1 LRWPLTFFKEGAM
14 EIVVAI
20 VIGLVVIGV
29 IASLLGIAVII
40 GASDE
45 LYREYDDRDQA
56 EYIQRWM
63 EKKKQKEAQRRARRR
78 KR

>member
-1 LRWPLTFFKEGAM
+1 MKM
-14 EIVVAI
+14 VAA
-20 VIGLVVIGV
+20 VVIAAV
-29 IASLLGIAVII
+29 ILGLIALIGMAVII
-40 GASDE
+40 GASDDF
-45 LYREYDDRDQA
+45 YREFDDKDQE

>member
-1 LRWPLTFFKEGAM
+1 M

>member
-1 LRWPLTFFKEGAM
+1 MRWPLTFFKEGAM